1 VNVPLAPPVAATPTA
16 PTRDRARLAPLN
28 AEQVKVQFTMSR
40 QVLDKMKRAM
50 DLLGPKVRR
59 DDVATL
65 FEHLLDM
72 ALPVLEKKR
81 CAATARPRAPRAKQ
95 GSNARSIPAHVRREV
110 WQRDGGRCTFQSATG
125 RRCECRRGLELD
137 HVKPVALGGE
147 ASTENLRLLCRTHIA
162 GQSPRLQRGG
172 QVPSRANPHEPDS
185 LGSGVMGRP
194 NASKQTRHVAS
205 EPSPEARAKPRA
217 APKGNALAPSWQTG
231 RISLGEPGQGGRA
244 DCVPAKTAATVD
256 AWGNEAVATLGV

>member
-1 VNVPLAPPVAATPTA
+1 VLA
-16 PTRDRARLAPLN
+16 RALREHLQTL
-28 AEQVKVQFTMSR
+28 EKRRFGGSGRSR
-40 QVLDKMKRAM
+40 QRGHHSTNPRYIPA
-50 DLLGPKVRR
+50 PVRR
-59 DDVATL
+59 
-65 FEHLLDM
+65 
-72 ALPVLEKKR
+72 K
-81 CAATARPRAPRAKQ
+81 
-95 GSNARSIPAHVRREV
+95 V
-110 WQRDGGRCTFQSATG
+110 WLRDGGQCAFVSESG
-125 RRCECRRGLELD
+125 RRCTSRERVEIDHLDLVGRRSHPSESGPPTAER
-137 HVKPVALGGE
+137 
-147 ASTENLRLLCRTHIA
+147 LRLVCQAHIA